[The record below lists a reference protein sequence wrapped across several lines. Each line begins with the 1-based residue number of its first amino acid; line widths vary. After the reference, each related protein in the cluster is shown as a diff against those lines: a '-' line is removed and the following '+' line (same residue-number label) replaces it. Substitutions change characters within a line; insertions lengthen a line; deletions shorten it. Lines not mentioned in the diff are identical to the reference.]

1 MTRITHNIIRI
12 FGPFRRAPAGT
23 AGPARSARI
32 AAPDPQAEE
41 VTRAWRRGAFGTARL
56 AFLGLAEASQIRVLQ
71 SMEPGELRRL
81 GSGLPAATVIRLCER
96 LPRERRH
103 PLLQA
108 LPRQR
113 RRARDGLTERQPGR
127 V

>member
-1 MTRITHNIIRI
+1 MNRITHNLTRI
-12 FGPFRRAPAGT
+12 FGLLRRSPVGAT
-23 AGPARSARI
+23 DPARSPRVAGLE
-32 AAPDPQAEE
+32 PQAEE

-71 SMEPGELRRL
+71 SMEPDELRRL

-96 LPRERRH
+96 LPQERRR

-113 RRARDGLTERQPGR
+113 RRARDRLTERRPSR

>member
-1 MTRITHNIIRI
+1 MTRITHNITRI
-12 FGPFRRAPAGT
+12 FGPLRRSPAAAT
-23 AGPARSARI
+23 DPAR
-32 AAPDPQAEE
+32 AAPLEPQAEE

-56 AFLGLAEASQIRVLQ
+56 AFLALAEASQIRVLH
-71 SMEPGELRRL
+71 SMEPDELRRL

-96 LPRERRH
+96 LPQERRR

-113 RRARDGLTERQPGR
+113 RRARDGLTERRPSR